1 MVGQGKGRID
11 SAEANQAG
19 EQHQP
24 QIVVVPDAV
33 ENLYDLGWRE
43 NAREVL
49 WPIAVLRER
58 GEWVTDDVGGK
69 PRKAPKKRS
78 KKAKQAK

>member
-33 ENLYDLGWRE
+33 ENLTKEAAVGFRAAMNTYVAEPAPVVRTGDH
-43 NAREVL
+43 ARL
-49 WPIAVLRER
+49 
-58 GEWVTDDVGGK
+58 T
-69 PRKAPKKRS
+69 
-78 KKAKQAK
+78 

>member
-1 MVGQGKGRID
+1 MVGQGERRID

-33 ENLYDLGWRE
+33 ENLYDLGVHH
-43 NAREVL
+43 ARL
-49 WPIAVLRER
+49 TARR
-58 GEWVTDDVGGK
+58 
-69 PRKAPKKRS
+69 
-78 KKAKQAK
+78 